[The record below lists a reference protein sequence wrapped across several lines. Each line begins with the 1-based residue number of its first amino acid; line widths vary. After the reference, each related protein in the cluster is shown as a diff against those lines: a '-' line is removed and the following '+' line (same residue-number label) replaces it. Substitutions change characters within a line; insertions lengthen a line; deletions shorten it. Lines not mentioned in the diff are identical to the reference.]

1 MISILVIFV
10 IELVLNTWCSV
21 VTAAASAGR
30 AAGGR
35 AATVSGAKGQ
45 LLDGGSDVFQTTSAR
60 PGGL

>member
-1 MISILVIFV
+1 MIPLTVTTV
-10 IELVLNTWCSV
+10 IEIVLYTWCSV

-45 LLDGGSDVFQTTSAR
+45 LLDG
-60 PGGL
+60 